1 MTIKP
6 KSNKPIVANP
16 GSPEAVFA
24 QMIAGCEALWRETH
38 LESLVT
44 RTIKLLRSN
53 FQIPAFALLRLEP
66 GDASGLD
73 VIHLPIGDVLD
84 FEPQILSE
92 LIAQLKQI
100 DLKSYDYTEGINHL
114 EVQGHGINFALLGD
128 PLHEWYGLT
137 WEDLPAFENEDDQV
151 QRSLHTSAEIAVDFL
166 VKQLQTTCRWF
177 SRFTETQTLLH
188 IDDLTGL
195 YNLRYL
201 ELSLEREIKRAQR
214 YNSSFCLLF
223 IDLDD
228 FKPINDQH
236 GHLAGSQVLR
246 EVGLILKQT
255 VRDVDLVFRYGG
267 DEFVVLLIESDAKA
281 GFKTAQRI
289 RERIQQTNFEVAGQ
303 GSTPNRYAQVTS
315 SIGVA
320 AFPEHGLEK
329 DRLLSMA
336 DECMYESK
344 RNGKNRV
351 VLVGANQNAATPVV
365 NEDSQIWLQK

>member
-1 MTIKP
+1 MNIKP
-6 KSNKPIVANP
+6 KSTKTLVAAP
-16 GSPEAVFA
+16 GSPEAVFT

-53 FQIPAFALLRLEP
+53 FSIPAFALLRLETSEEGQGIEAVP
-66 GDASGLD
+66 IKD
-73 VIHLPIGDVLD
+73 VAEFDSR
-84 FEPQILSE
+84 ILQE
-92 LIAQLKQI
+92 ITAQLKLI

-114 EVQGHGINFALLGD
+114 EVEDKGVNFALLGD
-128 PLHEWYGLT
+128 PMHEWYGLV
-137 WEDLPAFENEDDQV
+137 WEDLSLSGPSSEASD
-151 QRSLHTSAEIAVDFL
+151 SLHASAEIAVDFL

-195 YNLRYL
+195 YNHRYL
-201 ELSLEREIKRAQR
+201 ELSLERELKRAQR

-246 EVGLILKQT
+246 EVASILKLT

-281 GFKTAQRI
+281 GYKTAQRI
-289 RERIQQTNFEVAGQ
+289 REKIQQTNFEVAPG
-303 GSTPNRYAQVTS
+303 RFAQLTS

-320 AFPEHGLEK
+320 AFPEHGVEK
-329 DRLLSMA
+329 DRLLAMA

-351 VLVGANQNAATPVV
+351 VLVGTPLNAATPVT
-365 NEDSQIWLQK
+365 NEESQAWQEK